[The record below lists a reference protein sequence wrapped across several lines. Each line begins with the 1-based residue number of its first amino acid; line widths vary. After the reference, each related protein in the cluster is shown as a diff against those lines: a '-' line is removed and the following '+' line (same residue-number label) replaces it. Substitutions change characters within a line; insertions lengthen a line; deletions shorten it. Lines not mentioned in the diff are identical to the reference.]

1 VTTDQLTLLAVIGT
15 AACWGALVLAW
26 LLGAIFYEPQA
37 PPERTRSWF
46 GSALWPGVAIVVA
59 LDFAVPRSAWNA
71 VAFHRAWIAILGLV
85 ILVAATAFAVW
96 ARLALGAMW
105 SAAPTVKA
113 GHQLRTGGPY
123 AVTRHPIYTGLLAML
138 LGTGLL
144 VGDGRWLVAFP
155 VFVVFVEIKLHVEER
170 LMLAEFP
177 DEYPRYRTQVPQL
190 VPGLRPVRRPPS
202 RPAGR

>member
-1 VTTDQLTLLAVIGT
+1 
-15 AACWGALVLAW
+15 
-26 LLGAIFYEPQA
+26 
-37 PPERTRSWF
+37 
-46 GSALWPGVAIVVA
+46 
-59 LDFAVPRSAWNA
+59 
-71 VAFHRAWIAILGLV
+71 
-85 ILVAATAFAVW
+85 
-96 ARLALGAMW
+96 
-105 SAAPTVKA
+105 
-113 GHQLRTGGPY
+113 
-123 AVTRHPIYTGLLAML
+123 VTRHPIYTGLLAML